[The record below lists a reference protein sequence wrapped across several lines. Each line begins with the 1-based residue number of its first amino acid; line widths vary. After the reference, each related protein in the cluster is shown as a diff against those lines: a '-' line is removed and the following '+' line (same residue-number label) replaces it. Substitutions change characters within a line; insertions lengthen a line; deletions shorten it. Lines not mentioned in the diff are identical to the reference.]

1 MELLTEEQLVFAA
14 RDQKWTSAAAKR
26 LMDIVVSAIA
36 LTVLGMPMLCVGI
49 AIKLTSKGPVL
60 HWSKRTGREGRIFWM
75 PKFRT
80 MHVGTPEVATR
91 LLVNPDNYLT
101 LIGKFL
107 RQTSVDELPQ
117 FFSVFRGDMSLV
129 GPRPVLLS
137 EQDLI
142 SLRAE
147 LGVHTLFPGIT
158 GWAQVNGRDALSDE
172 EKVRYDLEYL
182 SQWNLLFDLRILAMT
197 AAKVIRSENVAH

>member
-1 MELLTEEQLVFAA
+1 
-14 RDQKWTSAAAKR
+14 
-26 LMDIVVSAIA
+26 
-36 LTVLGMPMLCVGI
+36 
-49 AIKLTSKGPVL
+49 
-60 HWSKRTGREGRIFWM
+60 M

-91 LLVNPDNYLT
+91 LLVNPDNHLT
-101 LIGKFL
+101 LIGNFL

-137 EQDLI
+137 EQGLI